1 MIYQACCRVGI
12 LHMLNRRELKH
23 REHEIPSMLSSRH
36 TPLVK
41 QKRIEASWTWNTKH
55 VVNMYQA
62 CCRVGI
68 LHLLNR
74 SKLKHREHEIPSML
88 SCRHTPLVKQKR
100 IEASCE
106 HEIPSMNMKY
116 QACCSVGIL
125 HLLNR
130 SELKHREH
138 EIPSMLSCRHTP
150 LVKQKQIEA
159 SWTWNTKHV
168 VV

>member
-1 MIYQACCRVGI
+1 M
-12 LHMLNRRELKH
+12 K
-23 REHEIPSMLSSRH
+23 
-36 TPLVK
+36 
-41 QKRIEASWTWNTKH
+41 
-55 VVNMYQA
+55 YQA

-68 LHLLNR
+68 LHLSNR
-74 SKLKHREHEIPSML
+74 SELKHRGHEIPSMLLYRHTLLVKQKRIVNTEANWSIVNMKYQACCCIGILHLSNRSELKHREHEIPSML

-100 IEASCE
+100 IEASWTWNTK
-106 HEIPSMNMKY
+106 HVVV
-116 QACCSVGIL
+116 VGIL

-130 SELKHREH
+130 SKLKHRGH

-150 LVKQKQIEA
+150 LVKQKRIEA